1 MTNAQ
6 REANELVGR
15 VHWLL
20 AHPVLGQ
27 AVYQEGAAVTKVPGQ
42 IRRHVAHALSSRP
55 DLGQEI
61 KNKLQPLTRD
71 CPHCSASV
79 PAEAERCS
87 ACGKFVPDS
96 HRTMKAQLDALT
108 QGPNSLDAET
118 ATRSHGGLPML
129 GQPVYTT
136 SGGSGRVV
144 AVYDGGVILRDPSGN
159 TIRVTADEI
168 VAEGEVGDVPTP
180 GGSWGSYAGHA
191 LTNAPTSSAKARA
204 YYASPQG
211 ALELAKRIRPGHV
224 PTMFARAA
232 GATLRKGGST
242 PLARGTR
249 VRNSRTGRIGYV
261 LKSGAFEA
269 AVEYSMANGISIAVE
284 RISELKAA

>member
-1 MTNAQ
+1 
-6 REANELVGR
+6 
-15 VHWLL
+15 
-20 AHPVLGQ
+20 
-27 AVYQEGAAVTKVPGQ
+27 
-42 IRRHVAHALSSRP
+42 
-55 DLGQEI
+55 
-61 KNKLQPLTRD
+61 
-71 CPHCSASV
+71 
-79 PAEAERCS
+79 
-87 ACGKFVPDS
+87 
-96 HRTMKAQLDALT
+96 
-108 QGPNSLDAET
+108 
-118 ATRSHGGLPML
+118 
-129 GQPVYTT
+129 
-136 SGGSGRVV
+136 
-144 AVYDGGVILRDPSGN
+144 LRDPSGN

-191 LTNAPTSSAKARA
+191 LTNSPTSSAKARA

-211 ALELAKRIRPGHV
+211 ALELAKHIRPGHT